1 MRIALAYLFIILLW
15 ATTPLAIKW
24 SADGSSFIFGVTARM
39 SIGLVCILFMQLLMR
54 QRMPWHSK
62 AKRTYFAVAAQ
73 IYGAMMAV
81 YWGAQFIPSGWISV
95 IFGLCPFITAIL
107 SAIWL
112 GERSLSWDKLLA
124 YLLGIAGLAV
134 IFHSALHINY
144 NTAMGVLGILFAAI
158 LQVFSAVWVQRLHA
172 QLPAISQVTGGL
184 LFAVPCY
191 LLTWWLIDGQLP
203 TTLPINGMV
212 SILYLGLIA
221 TPIGFALYYYILT
234 HLPATRVALITLI
247 SPVLSLFIGHY
258 LNNEAITSDIILG
271 TGLILGALMMHS
283 FVEQIKRLK
292 RKASPL

>member
-1 MRIALAYLFIILLW
+1 MRIALAYIFIILLW

-24 SADGSSFIFGVTARM
+24 SAYGSSFIFGVTARM
-39 SIGLVCILFMQLLMR
+39 SIGLVCILLMLLLMR
-54 QRMPWHSK
+54 QRLPWHSK
-62 AKRTYFAVAAQ
+62 AKQTYFAVAVQ

-95 IFGLCPFITAIL
+95 IFGLSPFMTAIL

-124 YLLGIAGLAV
+124 YLLGIAGLTV

-144 NTAMGVLGILFAAI
+144 STAMGVLGILLAAMI
-158 LQVFSAVWVQRLHA
+158 QVFSAIWVKRLQA
-172 QLPAISQVTGGL
+172 KLPAISQVTGGL
-184 LFAVPCY
+184 LFAVPFY
-191 LLTWWLIDGQLP
+191 LLTWWYLDGQLP
-203 TTLPINGMV
+203 TTLPINSV
-212 SILYLGLIA
+212 LSILYLGVIA

-258 LNNEAITSDIILG
+258 LNNEAITTDIVFG
-271 TGLILGALMMHS
+271 TGLILGALIMHS
-283 FVEQIKRLK
+283 FVDQIRRIRHKT
-292 RKASPL
+292 SPL